1 MLFRSLRFRL
11 LVMFSLVLLV
21 AIGTAALYVRETTAT
36 HFVSYVQFRSQEDQ
50 AVISKLLTLYSQN
63 KDPAAVQSLV
73 EQLAR
78 ATGRRIIFVNG
89 DNRVIADSERNAI
102 GTTIP
107 AQSQDLP
114 DALFLYSPVMTIHA
128 SPATKPA
135 PPLPNTLVISS
146 KPANALPVPIPQPS
160 DLPAVAGQPVRV
172 SLGSGS
178 AEGSF
183 ITAINRSLLLAGVLA
198 GLAAVLLTVVLSA
211 RILKPVKALTVAATR
226 MQGGDLSQRVH
237 VKNTDEIGTLAR
249 AFNAMADSLA
259 RSEQLR
265 RNLISDVAH
274 DLRTPLTNIRGYLEA
289 LEDRV
294 LMPTPATIASIRE
307 EAMLLNRLID
317 DLQELALADA
327 GQLRLSCQPV
337 AIEDVLHQTANAVQ
351 PRALAKRLTIRVDV
365 PEALPPALAD
375 PGRVSQILRNVIG
388 NAITHTPD
396 DGQVV
401 VSARATLPS
410 GEVEISVCD
419 TGAGITPEHLPYI
432 FERFYRADPSRARAT
447 GGTGLGLA
455 IVKQLVEAQGG
466 HVSAKSELGHGTTI
480 TFTLPMSPAS
490 VAAGPLSRQSVA

>member
-21 AIGTAALYVRETTAT
+21 AIGTAALYVRETTANR
-36 HFVSYVQFRSQEDQ
+36 FVSYVQFRSQEDQ
-50 AVISKLLTLYSQN
+50 AVISKLLTSYSQN

-114 DALFLYSPVMTIHA
+114 DALFLNSPVTIHA
-128 SPATKPA
+128 SQATKPA

-146 KPANALPVPIPQPS
+146 KPASALPVPIPQPS
-160 DLPAVAGQPVRV
+160 DLAAVAGQPVRV
-172 SLGSGS
+172 WLSNGS

-226 MQGGDLSQRVH
+226 MQGGDLTQRVR

-294 LMPTPATIASIRE
+294 LMPTPATIDSIRE

-327 GQLRLSCQPV
+327 GQLRLSCQSV
-337 AIEDVLHQTANAVQ
+337 AIEDVLHQTANSVQ

-375 PGRVSQILRNVIG
+375 PGRVSQVLRNVIG

-401 VSARATLPS
+401 VAARATLPS
-410 GEVEISVCD
+410 GEVEISVRD
-419 TGAGITPEHLPYI
+419 TGAGIPPEHLPYI

-480 TFTLPMSPAS
+480 TFTLPMAPADAVTAPRSHRS
-490 VAAGPLSRQSVA
+490 VA